1 MCTSKPCL
9 WVLTS
14 LVALVAVLV
23 MRPELVLPHK
33 IHAAVSLKGWDGF
46 SAVIAANV
54 LQRAKGQR
62 TTKSRE
68 AW

>member
-9 WVLTS
+9 GVLTAT
-14 LVALVAVLV
+14 VALLAVLIT
-23 MRPELVLPHK
+23 RPELLLPHK

-46 SAVIAANV
+46 SAVVAANV
-54 LQRAKGQR
+54 LQRTKGQR
-62 TTKSRE
+62 STKSRE

>member
-9 WVLTS
+9 GALTAV
-14 LVALVAVLV
+14 VALLAVLAV
-23 MRPELVLPHK
+23 RPELVLPHK

-46 SAVIAANV
+46 SAVVAANV

-62 TTKSRE
+62 ATKSRE